1 MNRKDLKEL
10 ISYKEYPSI
19 SILFPTHRT
28 FPENKQDGIRLNNL
42 IKELVSRLQKE
53 FSKREIQPVTDKLTE
68 LMVEHNHSY
77 NLDGLAIFINSKFS
91 AKYLLPFSVK
101 EQVVIDS
108 TFLTR
113 DILFTINRSPRYY
126 VLALSEKPTRLFE
139 GFHNN
144 ITEIKNKD
152 FPKTHEGPGG
162 SAPLPGEI
170 GLNKSAYRDEHH
182 KIFFRGV
189 EKAFQNVYNEEK
201 LPLVLIGVDRYLS
214 FYNEIITSKGI
225 LIGEIKGN
233 YDKANE
239 HELSKL
245 VWPLVYE
252 NILKQR
258 KDQLNKLANAVSAQK
273 ATSGIDEV
281 WRFAVDGRIDTLFV
295 EEDFHY
301 PAVLSQDGRS
311 LIKAEDPKAPR
322 VMDDAVDNLIEIV
335 IDKGGKA
342 YFMDNG
348 SLKSYQKIAG
358 ILRY

>member
-10 ISYKEYPSI
+10 MSYKEYPSI
-19 SILFPTHRT
+19 SILFPTYRT

-42 IKELVSRLQKE
+42 IKELEKRLLKE
-53 FSKREIQPVTDKLTE
+53 FSKRETQPIIDKLNKLLE
-68 LMVEHNHSY
+68 EHNHSY
-77 NLDGLAIFINSKFS
+77 NLDGLAIFVNKDFA

-139 GFHNN
+139 GFHNKL
-144 ITEIKNKD
+144 TEIKNQD
-152 FPKTHEGPGG
+152 FPMVHEGPGG
-162 SAPLPGEI
+162 SAPLPGEL
-170 GLNKSAYRDEHH
+170 GVNKSAVRDEHH
-182 KIFFRGV
+182 RIFFRSV
-189 EKAFQNVYNEEK
+189 DKAFMNVYNEEK
-201 LPLVLIGVDRYLS
+201 LRLILIGVDRYLA
-214 FYNEIITSKGI
+214 FYKEIMANKGI

-245 VWPLVYE
+245 VWPLAYD
-252 NILKQR
+252 NLLKQR
-258 KDQLNKLANAVSAQK
+258 KEFLNRLENAVSAQK

-281 WRFAVDGRIDTLFV
+281 WRFAVDGRLDTVLV
-295 EEDFHY
+295 EEDYHY
-301 PAVLSQDGRS
+301 PAILSEDGRK
-311 LIKAEDPKAPR
+311 LIKAEDKKAPR
-322 VMDDAVDNLIEIV
+322 VMDDAVDNLLEIV
-335 IDKGGKA
+335 IDKGGKV
-342 YFMDNG
+342 YFMEDG
-348 SLKSYQKIAG
+348 SLEKYQSIAG